1 MSQKPTEDTLL
12 YAQCEKD
19 DDMIYVEP
27 TIPADGSFY
36 IGMKGLGIHLTPERL
51 RRLGEEFIRLASK
64 TNDAVEV

>member
-1 MSQKPTEDTLL
+1 MSKKPTEGTLL
-12 YAQCEKD
+12 YAQCD
-19 DDMIYVEP
+19 RHGDMIYVEP

-36 IGMKGLGIHLTPERL
+36 IGMKRLGVHLTPERL